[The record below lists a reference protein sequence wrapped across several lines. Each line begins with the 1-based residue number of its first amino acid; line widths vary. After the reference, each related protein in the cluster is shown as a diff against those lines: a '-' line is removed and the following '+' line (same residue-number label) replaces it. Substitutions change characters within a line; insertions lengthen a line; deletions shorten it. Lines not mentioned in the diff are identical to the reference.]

1 MLKIG
6 YLGPEGTYI
15 SYAAKLYDSE
25 NLKIPFNTINEVLN
39 SLKDKLSCLFDALGP
54 P

>member
-6 YLGPEGTYI
+6 YLGPEGTYS

-25 NLKIPFNTINEVLN
+25 NLKTVLRALKITPEV
-39 SLKDKLSCLFDALGP
+39 K
-54 P
+54 

>member
-6 YLGPEGTYI
+6 YLGPEGTYS

-25 NLKIPFNTINEVLN
+25 NLKRLLN
-39 SLKDKLSCLFDALGP
+39 GDKT
-54 P
+54 